1 MSSTVLASRYLKAY
15 SNCFVK
21 QERIDALEDLKVF
34 TNEVVSK
41 DSYYKMLVS
50 PTINYIEKAE
60 KLSVMPFLKVRPF
73 LKNLI
78 LLLNSKSRLALLKE
92 INDIIDSFILG
103 ESNQVNVKIHSAV
116 ELTSSQL
123 DNISN
128 FIKKKLNKTPKVEVV
143 IDESILGGF
152 KIVSG
157 NTVYDGTVTN
167 TLNKLKLSFN

>member
-78 LLLNSKSRLALLKE
+78 LIPHLSKKILAPL
-92 INDIIDSFILG
+92 F
-103 ESNQVNVKIHSAV
+103 QA
-116 ELTSSQL
+116 
-123 DNISN
+123 
-128 FIKKKLNKTPKVEVV
+128 F
-143 IDESILGGF
+143 F
-152 KIVSG
+152 
-157 NTVYDGTVTN
+157 
-167 TLNKLKLSFN
+167 LSETEEKW

>member
-157 NTVYDGTVTN
+157 NTVKN
-167 TLNKLKLSFN
+167 MAMII